1 MQLLSFIGVKDFEM
15 LLHTD
20 VQVFFLTYIF
30 VLVKP
35 HRVVLM
41 KCTFMCI
48 KQ

>member
-1 MQLLSFIGVKDFEM
+1 MQLLSFIGIKDFEI
-15 LLHTD
+15 LLYTD

-35 HRVVLM
+35 HGVVLM